1 MSSKEIASIPKIAR
15 ELINHLPTA
24 MDKELKQLIERAEH
38 GQDTTIEIIDL
49 FSKYEITR
57 RWLRDQIDS
66 QSREKGIGSGSSPLA
81 GNSNLV
87 PASQKW
93 VCQKNTRDHWRL
105 VIQEGEDAPICT
117 VHNIAM
123 VRDTR

>member
-1 MSSKEIASIPKIAR
+1 MSNQEIGNIPQIAR
-15 ELINHLPTA
+15 ELVDHLPKA
-24 MDKELKQLIERAEH
+24 MDEELRHLIDRAER

-49 FSKYEITR
+49 FSQHEATR

-93 VCQKNTRDHWRL
+93 VCRKNIRDHWRI

-117 VHNIAM
+117 VHNIEM
-123 VRDTR
+123 VRENK